1 MRTTST
7 SRLVR
12 SLLVA
17 MAALAIGGCAR
28 ESKSDPMLQQL
39 VAEFRCEAEVLPT
52 RSAPT
57 DTLTAQERCALVQA
71 ALATVAKQ
79 GATPNGLEPADSAA
93 AKAAYIASL
102 TQQDSTGKAIRT
114 YWSVNLELEGRP
126 YDAEVQIDRAS
137 GTRSAQR
144 THKPIG

>member
-1 MRTTST
+1 MGATST
-7 SRLVR
+7 ARLVR
-12 SLLVA
+12 SLLVV
-17 MAALAIGGCAR
+17 MAAVMVNACTR
-28 ESKSDPMLQQL
+28 ETTADPMLQRL
-39 VAEFRCEAEVLPT
+39 VAEYRCEAEVLPT

-57 DTLTAQERCALVQA
+57 DTLTVQERCALVRA
-71 ALATVAKQ
+71 ALATVAKP

-126 YDAEVQIDRAS
+126 YDAEVQIDRSS